1 MLQRKH
7 AKAVEFAA
15 ERCANAVSRAD
26 GFEGGCW
33 VSNDRLNI
41 LRKQGVWMSR
51 RSLLA
56 KRCCAYIMDTSSH
69 TDAYM
74 QNGAGV
80 ADGRARRRPGW
91 EFTELLT
98 AVKRRLTD
106 RKDAACIDAAQRY
119 PLSAEL
125 HVFVYPWSC

>member
-1 MLQRKH
+1 MLFHGPMDLKVGVGCLTITSMSYGN
-7 AKAVEFAA
+7 K
-15 ERCANAVSRAD
+15 
-26 GFEGGCW
+26 GF
-33 VSNDRLNI
+33 
-41 LRKQGVWMSR
+41 WMSR